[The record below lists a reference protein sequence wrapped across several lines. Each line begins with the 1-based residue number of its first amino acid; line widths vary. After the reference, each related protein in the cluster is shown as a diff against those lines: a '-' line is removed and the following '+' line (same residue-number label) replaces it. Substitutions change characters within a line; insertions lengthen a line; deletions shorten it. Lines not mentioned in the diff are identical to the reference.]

1 MGSLDKFLARLLHE
15 GRIVFRQRPAPA
27 SSTAA
32 AKEKAQAAEVL
43 ERAYAAYRL
52 DVAGPPIPFDA
63 EVACAAGELVR
74 RASWALIDHG
84 ERVEDL
90 GRRVVMPHG
99 PRGPSDHLSA
109 DLVLRFLPQVARRA
123 RAIDPSD
130 RLLGLLSGVLRQWP
144 LSGVLADLDEGPST
158 PLDLGEH
165 PGLLLLYAERWA
177 RHGRAAWRPAGRA
190 LDYVELVLRDG
201 PAGAGR
207 SAHG

>member
-1 MGSLDKFLARLLHE
+1 MGSLDEFLARLLHE

-32 AKEKAQAAEVL
+32 KEKAKAAEVL
-43 ERAYAAYRL
+43 ERAYTAYRL
-52 DVAGPPIPFDA
+52 DVAGPLIPFDA
-63 EVACAAGELVR
+63 EVACAAGKLVR
-74 RASWALIDHG
+74 QASWALVSHG

-99 PRGPSDHLSA
+99 PKRPSDHLSA
-109 DLVLRFLPQVARRA
+109 DLVLRFLPQVVRRA

-130 RLLGLLSGVLRQWP
+130 ALLGLLSGVLRQWP
-144 LSGVLADLDEGPST
+144 LSGVLADLDEGLSA

-177 RHGRAAWRPAGRA
+177 QHERPAWRPEGRA
-190 LDYVELVLRDG
+190 LDYVELVLRDR
-201 PAGAGR
+201 PAVAGR
-207 SAHG
+207 TAHG